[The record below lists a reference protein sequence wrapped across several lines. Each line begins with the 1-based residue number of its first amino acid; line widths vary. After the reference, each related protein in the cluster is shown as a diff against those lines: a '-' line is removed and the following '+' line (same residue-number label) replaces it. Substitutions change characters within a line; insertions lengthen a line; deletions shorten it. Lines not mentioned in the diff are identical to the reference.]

1 MIIKVMPKVLVVG
14 CGLTG
19 GGVFHYLKNLIPN
32 QFFTFYEKAN
42 SVAGRMAR
50 VSYKD
55 AQCDVGAQY
64 ITKSSTEFDDIYQ
77 NLINN
82 NVLTELTFIVDG
94 MKDEHKLKK
103 HYMSIQG
110 LASITESFLEP
121 VNHLIKYN
129 TLLEELNILSTG
141 EIQAI
146 SSRSTSNNRDLVIIT
161 EIYDIVI
168 LTLPTTKITEL
179 KGNFRDYMS
188 TSNNDKPSFI
198 DTIQA
203 VKYSSR
209 YALALFYEPHTNT
222 LLQDIRWG
230 AKYVFDD
237 DIIRYISIENRKS
250 GGHNSDL
257 SPLSILIHTS
267 IPYGIQNENTD
278 NNIIK
283 QQILAHLYA
292 ILPPL
297 SNDTPVYTEL
307 VYWKESQV
315 SKPFNWFDLDLPKHS
330 AIFPT
335 TSSSSSSAAAAA
347 AAISPISGDITADT
361 IEVVTEEDKMGKG
374 EGGGMLVFCGDYF
387 TESNFEGCMRSA
399 QSAAEDIRARLA

>member
-32 QFFTFYEKAN
+32 QCFTFYEKAN

-55 AQCDVGAQY
+55 AQCDLGAQY

-77 NLINN
+77 NLIDNN
-82 NVLTELTFIVDG
+82 ILTELTSIVDG

-121 VNHLIKYN
+121 VKHLIKYN
-129 TLLEELNILSTG
+129 TILQELNILSTG

-146 SSRSTSNNRDLVIIT
+146 SSSSTSSNNRDLEINT

-168 LTLPTTKITEL
+168 LTLPTTKISQL

-188 TSNNDKPSFI
+188 TTNSNKLSFI

-209 YALALFYEPHTNT
+209 YALALFYEPHTHI
-222 LLQDIRWG
+222 LLQDIQWG
-230 AKYVFDD
+230 AKYIFDD

-250 GGHNSDL
+250 GGGRNSDL

-267 IPYGIQNENTD
+267 IPYGIQNEYTD
-278 NNIIK
+278 SNIIK
-283 QQILAHLYA
+283 QQIMTHLYT

-297 SNDTPVYTEL
+297 LNATPLHTEL
-307 VYWKESQV
+307 VYWKDSQV
-315 SKPFNWFDLDLPKHS
+315 SKPINWFDLDTPKHS

-335 TSSSSSSAAAAA
+335 TSSSSVGAAV
-347 AAISPISGDITADT
+347 PISGDITTAT
-361 IEVVTEEDKMGKG
+361 IGVETEESKG